1 MIFNVY
7 DDNTSHDIYLTELL
21 NVAFEYE
28 SIVEI
33 EHTDTGAHIW
43 TSRSVNGL
51 KAKIDRVGPQAS
63 CSREVNGVHL
73 STFWYDFYM
82 SDDGTKSFGRISD
95 AYVSLGEGVRLVVE
109 EMKILEHLALYLT
122 QINNHGFN
130 VKSMQEGPEILNLE
144 SDADGWIEFNTSFTE
159 DEESNNSYIKLDFRG
174 NEQKAKEI
182 LAGAFGSM
190 YASDK

>member
-1 MIFNVY
+1 MIFNTY

-33 EHTDTGAHIW
+33 EHADTGAHIW
-43 TSRSVNGL
+43 TSRSVDGL
-51 KAKIDRVGPQAS
+51 QAKIDRVGPQAS
-63 CSREVNGVHL
+63 CSREVSGVHL
-73 STFWYDFYM
+73 STFWCDFYL

-95 AYVSLGEGVRLVVE
+95 AHVSLGEGVRLVVE

-182 LAGAFGSM
+182 LAGAFGST

>member
-1 MIFNVY
+1 MIFNAY

-21 NVAFEYE
+21 SVAFEYE

-33 EHTDTGAHIW
+33 EHTGTEVYTW
-43 TSRSVNGL
+43 SSRSVNGL

-63 CSREVNGVHL
+63 CSREVSGVHL
-73 STFWYDFYM
+73 SAFWCDFYL

-95 AYVSLGEGVRLVVE
+95 AHVSLGEGVRLVVE

-159 DEESNNSYIKLDFRG
+159 DEEGNNSYIKLDFRG

-182 LAGAFGSM
+182 LAGAFGST

>member
-1 MIFNVY
+1 MIFNTY
-7 DDNTSHDIYLTELL
+7 DENTSHDIYLTELL

-33 EHTDTGAHIW
+33 DDTGTEVYTW
-43 TSRSVNGL
+43 SSRSVNGL

-63 CSREVNGVHL
+63 CSRKVNGVHL

-122 QINNHGFN
+122 QINNHGFSIR
-130 VKSMQEGPEILNLE
+130 SMQEGPGIINLE
-144 SDADGWIEFNTSFTE
+144 SSTEGWIEFNTSFTE
-159 DEESNNSYIKLDFRG
+159 DEEGNNSCIKLDFRG
-174 NEQKAKEI
+174 DEQRAREI

>member
-1 MIFNVY
+1 MIFNTY

-33 EHTDTGAHIW
+33 DNTDTGAHIW
-43 TSRSVNGL
+43 SSRSVDGPQ
-51 KAKIDRVGPQAS
+51 AKIDRVGPQAS
-63 CSREVNGVHL
+63 CRREVNGVHL
-73 STFWYDFYM
+73 STFWCDFYV
-82 SDDGTKSFGRISD
+82 SGDDTKSFGRISD
-95 AYVSLGEGVRLVVE
+95 ANMSLGEGVRFVIE

-130 VKSMQEGPEILNLE
+130 VKSMQEGPGIINLE
-144 SDADGWIEFNTSFTE
+144 SDADGWIEFSTSFVE
-159 DEESNNSYIKLDFRG
+159 DEEGNNSYIKLNFRG
-174 NEQKAKEI
+174 NEEKAKEI

-190 YASDK
+190 YASDE

>member
-1 MIFNVY
+1 MIFNTY

-33 EHTDTGAHIW
+33 EHTGTEVYTW
-43 TSRSVNGL
+43 SSRSVNGL

-63 CSREVNGVHL
+63 CSREVSGVHL
-73 STFWYDFYM
+73 STFWCDFYL

-95 AYVSLGEGVRLVVE
+95 AHVSLGEGVRLVVE

-144 SDADGWIEFNTSFTE
+144 SDADGWIEFNTSFIE

-182 LAGAFGSM
+182 LAGAFGST